1 MPEHAPLAMNRPR
14 VPPDGGRPT
23 MRGAVAGSLLVATI
37 VLCAAI
43 GFGVG
48 ALVGAAVPLGLV
60 GLFAGVALGIVLV
73 IRRFGDI

>member
-1 MPEHAPLAMNRPR
+1 MSRPR
-14 VPPDGGRPT
+14 APREQPPPPT

-43 GFGVG
+43 GFGLG
-48 ALVGAAVPLGLV
+48 ALVGAPVPIGLA
-60 GLFAGVALGIVLV
+60 GLFAGVVLGIVLV